1 MKLQVS
7 TNIKLGLTD
16 LDRLDPV
23 TVYLENFE
31 PGRGKITIT
40 CFRKSWSAGWPTMG
54 GRRVEDFFVS
64 CDDEYLAGNLSSCR
78 SHVIITDQEELAMYL
93 RGEILKQRRCGELEK
108 DDALKFW
115 NEADSITLTSDYCSN
130 VELMEAVIGDEWWM
144 ALPEKENPDYTHLI
158 RVIQAV
164 REGLR
169 LYIAQGKEV
178 VSG

>member
-7 TNIKLGLTD
+7 TNIKLGLTE

-40 CFRKSWSAGWPTMG
+40 CFRKSWSASWSAMG
-54 GRRVEDFFVS
+54 GRRVEQFFVS

-78 SHVIITDQEELAMYL
+78 SHVIITDQNELAVFL
-93 RGEILKQRRCGELEK
+93 RNKIVQQRRGGELSK
-108 DDALKFW
+108 
-115 NEADSITLTSDYCSN
+115 NEARRFWEESSDITLTSEHCSN
-130 VELMEAVIGDEWWM
+130 VELMETVIGDEWWM
-144 ALPEKENPDYTHLI
+144 ALPEKENPGYTHLI
-158 RVIQAV
+158 RIIQAV

-169 LYIAQGKEV
+169 QYIAQGKEAA
-178 VSG
+178 

>member
-7 TNIKLGLTD
+7 TSIKLGLTD

-40 CFRKSWSAGWPTMG
+40 CFRKSWSAGWTAMG
-54 GRRVEDFFVS
+54 GRRVEEFFVS

-78 SHVIITDQEELAMYL
+78 SHVLITDMEELGEFL
-93 RGEILKQRRCGELEK
+93 RGRIIQQRRAGELEK
-108 DDALKFW
+108 DDALKYW
-115 NEADSITLTSDYCSN
+115 NEADSITLTHDYCSN
-130 VELMEAVIGDEWWM
+130 MELMEAVIGDEWWTD
-144 ALPEKENPDYTHLI
+144 LPEKENPDYTYLI
-158 RVIQAV
+158 RIIQAV

-169 LYIAQGKEV
+169 QYIAQSKEAA
-178 VSG
+178 